1 MNIKI
6 VGSFLILVTSIFGT
20 NIVIESPKKITREW
34 ESKVLGIKYG
44 ITTLDNAVDEMV
56 AGLIDEIF
64 DKAFIQRIKK
74 EIDKYPMGEGVYIEY
89 WPNGTLKARLPYK
102 DGKAHGHVHGW
113 YKNGNDAFKGY
124 FKEGLKQGI
133 HITFFEADSREN
145 MNIARL
151 LTFTDQGKL
160 NLRQYLMHRNRE
172 LWAVV
177 TYENGVAHGA
187 LEGWDENKKL
197 FLAAQYKNGVLQKRP
212 PPPPA
217 RRPREKNVEHD
228 YVDEVID
235 EFIKIAQ
242 EEFGVIPYGTG
253 GAMPFDVETISV
265 HFKCLKKGT
274 VEEARMLM
282 VELTEKFAQIINKHE
297 QLRPYFREYP
307 FSKYRAK
314 IDLSFIDNKGKQY
327 NDGSVYYVFIGKDKK
342 IYYFSANLLTPKKDN
357 EFEEPF
363 EQAAKIVHAKK
374 K

>member
-1 MNIKI
+1 MKI
-6 VGSFLILVTSIFGT
+6 VFYSFVFAISWIFGT
-20 NIVIESPKKITREW
+20 NIGIESPKKITRAW

-64 DKAFIQRIKK
+64 DKAFIQKIKE
-74 EIDKYPMGEGVYIEY
+74 EIDRHPVGEGVYIEY

-113 YKNGNDAFKGY
+113 YKNGHDAFKGY

-145 MNIARL
+145 MNKARL
-151 LTFTDQGKL
+151 LVYNEKGELNRDQNTYHING
-160 NLRQYLMHRNRE
+160 R
-172 LWAVV
+172 LWICIP
-177 TYENGVAHGA
+177 YKNGVAHGP
-187 LEGWDENKKL
+187 LEGWDENREP

-212 PPPPA
+212 PPPPI

-242 EEFGVIPYGTG
+242 KEFGVIPYGTG

-274 VEEARMLM
+274 VEEGRKLM
-282 VELTEKFAQIINKHE
+282 VLLTEKLTMLMNKHE
-297 QLRPYFREYP
+297 KLRPYLREYP
-307 FSKYRAK
+307 CTTKRA
-314 IDLSFIDNKGKQY
+314 DVYLNFCNENGKM
-327 NDGSVYYVFIGKDKK
+327 NDDGSICSVVVGKGNTIAYGTYTTGDRAIKNDIK
-342 IYYFSANLLTPKKDN
+342 
-357 EFEEPF
+357 EPF